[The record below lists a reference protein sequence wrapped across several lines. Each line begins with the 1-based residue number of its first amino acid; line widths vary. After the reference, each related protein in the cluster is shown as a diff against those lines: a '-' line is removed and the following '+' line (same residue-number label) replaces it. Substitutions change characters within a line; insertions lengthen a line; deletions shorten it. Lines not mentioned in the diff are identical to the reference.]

1 MSALAMF
8 LLKHS
13 SLLQFDEERNE
24 EIIKQNLKN
33 LFGIN
38 NTPCDT
44 QMRDRLDPINPLEL
58 RPAFVSILNKLQRS
72 GTLKEYK
79 YLNKYYIVTVD
90 ATGQYSSNKVSCPEC
105 CVKNHKNGDVSYYH
119 QLLAAAIVHPDK
131 K

>member
-1 MSALAMF
+1 MSIPNLLTIVRSIFSAIPEHQKKNIRISLSDVLMSALAMF

-58 RPAFVSILNKLQRS
+58 RPAFVSIDLFF
-72 GTLKEYK
+72 
-79 YLNKYYIVTVD
+79 
-90 ATGQYSSNKVSCPEC
+90 
-105 CVKNHKNGDVSYYH
+105 
-119 QLLAAAIVHPDK
+119 
-131 K
+131 